1 MVSIKISIQDCKLK
15 LFRLHHSSHV
25 LQFWYSR
32 MKSGYIRIRYWILK
46 VVKTL
51 LILNLW
57 NTQISNKTRQYFEWL
72 SNDMF
77 YYSTKECCYVK
88 EPPIAYC
95 VLKLKMVDNNI
106 NYSISILR
114 LSVTLNLFFCIFG
127 LLSFEECIMRKVH
140 I

>member
-1 MVSIKISIQDCKLK
+1 MHRLIVIIFSNKIVQKYDSFNTLIDCRLK
-15 LFRLHHSSHV
+15 LFRLRHV
-25 LQFWYSR
+25 LQSRYSR
-32 MKSGYIRIRYWILK
+32 IKSGYIRIRYLYLK
-46 VVKTL
+46 IVKTL
-51 LILNLW
+51 LITNLR

-77 YYSTKECCYVK
+77 YYSTKECCYFK

-114 LSVTLNLFFCIFG
+114 L
-127 LLSFEECIMRKVH
+127 
-140 I
+140 

>member
-1 MVSIKISIQDCKLK
+1 MHRLIVMTFFNKIVQKYQSDCRLK
-15 LFRLHHSSHV
+15 LFRLHHFTNPSHV
-25 LQFWYSR
+25 LQSRYSR
-32 MKSGYIRIRYWILK
+32 IKSGYIRIRYWYLK

-51 LILNLW
+51 LITNLR

-114 LSVTLNLFFCIFG
+114 L
-127 LLSFEECIMRKVH
+127 
-140 I
+140 

>member
-1 MVSIKISIQDCKLK
+1 MHRLIVIIFSNKIVQKYQSFNTLLDCRLK
-15 LFRLHHSSHV
+15 LLRFR
-25 LQFWYSR
+25 YSR
-32 MKSGYIRIRYWILK
+32 IKSGYIRIRYWHLK

-51 LILNLW
+51 LITNLR

-77 YYSTKECCYVK
+77 YYSTKECCYFK

-114 LSVTLNLFFCIFG
+114 L
-127 LLSFEECIMRKVH
+127 
-140 I
+140 

>member
-1 MVSIKISIQDCKLK
+1 MHRLIVIIFSNKIVHKYGSFNTLLDCRLK
-15 LFRLHHSSHV
+15 LNREASSHV
-25 LQFWYSR
+25 LQSRYSR
-32 MKSGYIRIRYWILK
+32 IKSGYIRIRYWYLK
-46 VVKTL
+46 IVKTL
-51 LILNLW
+51 LITNLR

-77 YYSTKECCYVK
+77 YYSTKECCYFK

-114 LSVTLNLFFCIFG
+114 L
-127 LLSFEECIMRKVH
+127 
-140 I
+140 